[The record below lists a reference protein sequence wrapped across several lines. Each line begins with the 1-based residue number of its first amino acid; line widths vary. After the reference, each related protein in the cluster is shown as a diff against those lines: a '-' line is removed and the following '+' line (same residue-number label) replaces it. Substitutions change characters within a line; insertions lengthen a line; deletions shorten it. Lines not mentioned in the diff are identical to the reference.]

1 MIYFLTVK
9 VRVPAERIKMYS
21 KGILVGPNDIA
32 LVKLERKVTLI
43 PGRIGPVGQFFISLV
58 NTSCPGLP

>member
-43 PGRIGPVGQFFISLV
+43 PGRIGPVG
-58 NTSCPGLP
+58 